1 MAAVLSVA
9 DGVSVVQESV
19 FENRLGYTGE
29 LVKMG
34 ARIKVEGK
42 TAIVEGVKRL
52 VGAPVKAN
60 DLRAGASLVVAGL
73 SAHGKTE
80 IYGYDVV
87 RRGYEIID
95 EKLRELGADVT
106 VDPL

>member
-1 MAAVLSVA
+1 M
-9 DGVSVVQESV
+9 SVVQESV
-19 FENRLGYTGE
+19 YENRLGFVGE

-42 TAIVEGVKRL
+42 TAIVEGVERL

-60 DLRAGASLVVAGL
+60 DLRAGASLVLAGL

-80 IYGYDVV
+80 VYGLEIV

-95 EKLRELGADVT
+95 EKLAALGADVR
-106 VDPL
+106 VEE